1 MAAGPAAPRAPRR
14 RDGRVVIHLDYDA
27 FYCAVVEAENPQLKR
42 LPLAV
47 QRKEADHRH
56 VRVWSVSVLS
66 STWLMG
72 GLHKLQL
79 VAEARRLCPDLV
91 IVLGEDLTRFRNA
104 SKLLY
109 RFLRRFSWNGRVERL
124 GFDEIWL
131 DVTDQVDYNVN
142 LLNPHDLHHAYFCLA
157 KDDPTHGFAFDAT
170 AFAGNTFP
178 ASGLLSKDVAQ
189 DPLRLRLL
197 VGSHLAHY
205 LRAELEHHT
214 NYTATVGIS
223 TNKLLSKLA
232 GNVKKPNAQTTL
244 LPPYDSTALDF
255 IDAHDIGRIPGIG
268 FKLAQKLREFIL
280 HRPAAFSDG
289 LVYGGTEEAVAAGDV
304 RKHVGVSAETLEEI
318 LAGPGSPRGIGAK
331 VWGLLHGVDDSE
343 VGQARD
349 VPRQISIEDSYV
361 RLDTHEEVT
370 KELKML
376 ALSLLKRMHLDLLED
391 EEGDDEAE
399 HKGGLGTEIC
409 TSSSPP
415 SQAEAIVGASARVRS
430 PAPQPAK
437 RRWIAHPRT
446 LRLSTRPRPPID
458 PATNTRPRT
467 FARTSRSAPLPSFM
481 LSLTSTVD
489 SLAERLVNEA
499 LLPLFRRL
507 HPEKSGWNLSLVN
520 VAVTNMA
527 DSAGDAKT
535 SSGRDIGAMFK
546 KQNEVLSQWRVTDEN
561 VLPDPGADPV
571 TGVADGGGDGE
582 LSAAE
587 VSHELATESPSRWPE
602 PRDAERQHPAIDA
615 RRMGSEDLLVPG
627 ISSQDSRATLDDGEA
642 DSCWIDEAEG
652 SVDEAEV
659 HSICDICGALMP
671 AFAIAAHARYHAL
684 EE

>member
-1 MAAGPAAPRAPRR
+1 MFAIDAPRAIRAPAANDVAMAAGPAAPRAPRR

-27 FYCAVVEAENPQLKR
+27 FYCAVVEAESPQLKR

-47 QRKEADHRH
+47 QRKSAVRAASRPMLTAGEQRSRSSSRACLVRQRALVNLADGSRCNYEAR
-56 VRVWSVSVLS
+56 RR
-66 STWLMG
+66 

-79 VAEARRLCPDLV
+79 VTEARRLCPDLV

-304 RKHVGVSAETLEEI
+304 RKHVGVSAETLEKI
-318 LAGPGSPRGIGAK
+318 LAGPGSPHGIGAK

-361 RLDTHEEVT
+361 RLDTHEEVA

-409 TSSSPP
+409 TS
-415 SQAEAIVGASARVRS
+415 I
-430 PAPQPAK
+430 
-437 RRWIAHPRT
+437 
-446 LRLSTRPRPPID
+446 
-458 PATNTRPRT
+458 
-467 FARTSRSAPLPSFM
+467 
-481 LSLTSTVD
+481 D

-546 KQNEVLSQWRVTDEN
+546 KQNEVLNQWRVTDEN